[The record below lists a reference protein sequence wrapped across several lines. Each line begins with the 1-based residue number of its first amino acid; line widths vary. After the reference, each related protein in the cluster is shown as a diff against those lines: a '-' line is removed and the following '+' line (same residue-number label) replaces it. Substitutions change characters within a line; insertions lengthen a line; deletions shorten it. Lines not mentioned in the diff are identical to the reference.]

1 MLGLWWA
8 VLSHCFSNSEP
19 GLLPGSRAQPPAP
32 PQDWPSQVQAP
43 PASLS
48 PWDSCGGL
56 GDSVGRLMILG
67 LVGKFVLLGVWTVV
81 EDFVDVAVDLC
92 CVVVDL

>member
-1 MLGLWWA
+1 M
-8 VLSHCFSNSEP
+8 
-19 GLLPGSRAQPPAP
+19 LPGSRAQPPAP
-32 PQDWPSQVQAP
+32 PEDWPSQVQEP

-48 PWDSCGGL
+48 PWDSWWWTCV

-81 EDFVDVAVDLC
+81 EDLWMWR
-92 CVVVDL
+92 